1 MGLTRQEFNDYV
13 NARPQNFRLE
23 NRSKNRSHRNEMP
36 GKGNILDIKQ
46 DMRNF
51 MNGGK

>member
-1 MGLTRQEFNDYV
+1 MHYV
-13 NARPQNFRLE
+13 NARPNKFRLE
-23 NRSKNRSHRNEMP
+23 NMSENRSHRNEMP
-36 GKGNILDIKQ
+36 GKGDILDIKQ

>member
-1 MGLTRQEFNDYV
+1 MHYV
-13 NARPQNFRLE
+13 NARPNNFRSE
-23 NRSKNRSHRNEMP
+23 NMSENRSHRNEIP
-36 GKGNILDIKQ
+36 GKGDILDIKQ

>member
-1 MGLTRQEFNDYV
+1 MKLMFQVRVMRRVPSLQ
-13 NARPQNFRLE
+13 
-23 NRSKNRSHRNEMP
+23 NRSENRSHRNEMS
-36 GKGNILDIKQ
+36 GKGGILDIKQ